1 MKDNRTS
8 MRNRELARIHIAKS
22 QLAMDDD
29 VYRATVRAVSNQRTD
44 SARDLDYAERE
55 KLLEHFRRLGWK
67 DGGGRLRRKHA
78 ARDKQAMIDKVSAM
92 LSQSMRPWAYADGVA
107 KRMFGVQKVDW
118 LDHEQLR
125 RLVTALEYDRRRRER
140 KAAER

>member
-1 MKDNRTS
+1 MSGARPS